1 MAIIL
6 QCPVCRNPLLNSADG
21 YQCSNN
27 HTFDA
32 SREGYVNL
40 LLAHKKNSKE
50 PGDNKEMIRSR
61 RRFLDLGLYN
71 GISDGINEAVA
82 GNLPGPENDR
92 DFNILDAGC
101 GEGFYLKRLKEFL
114 AQRPGTRVP
123 VQYYGVD
130 ISKFAVRQAARR
142 DRTMDWFVAGIKD
155 LPFAQSSLDM
165 VLNVF
170 SPADLPEFSR
180 VLRETG
186 GLLIVSPGPRHLNG
200 LREVIYPNAR
210 EHAPSTITEEAKQ
223 LFSLSTETRTNY
235 QIELTVREAITD
247 LLAMTPYFWNIDL
260 KTKARVEAL
269 DRLSL
274 DVDVEIRVFKK
285 RRPEAIPQAHAAK
298 PEA

>member
-1 MAIIL
+1 MTIIL

-32 SREGYVNL
+32 AREGYVNL

-50 PGDNKEMIRSR
+50 PGDNKDMIRSR

-71 GISDGINEAVA
+71 NISEGINEAVA
-82 GNLPGPENDR
+82 GDLPGPGKER
-92 DFNILDAGC
+92 AFNILDAGC
-101 GEGFYLKRLKEFL
+101 GEGFYLKRLKVFL

-123 VQYYGVD
+123 VDYYGVD
-130 ISKFAVRQAARR
+130 ISKFAVRQATQR

-155 LPFAQSSLDM
+155 LPFSQSSFDM

-170 SPADLPEFSR
+170 SPADFPEFSR
-180 VLRETG
+180 VLAETG

-210 EHAPSTITEEAKQ
+210 EHAPSTISEEAKQ
-223 LFSLSTETRTNY
+223 LFSLSSEMRINY
-235 QIELTVREAITD
+235 QIELTSRESIMD

-269 DRLSL
+269 DRLAL

-285 RRPEAIPQAHAAK
+285 RRTEAIPHAHEAK
-298 PEA
+298 PES

>member
-1 MAIIL
+1 MTIIL

-21 YQCSNN
+21 YKCSNN

-32 SREGYVNL
+32 AREGYVNL
-40 LLAHKKNSKE
+40 LLVHKKNSKE
-50 PGDNKEMIRSR
+50 PGDNKEMVRSR

-82 GNLPGPENDR
+82 GGLPGPGNER
-92 DFNILDAGC
+92 ACNILDAGC

-114 AQRPGTRVP
+114 AQMPWTPVP
-123 VQYYGVD
+123 AYYGVD
-130 ISKFAVRQAARR
+130 ISKFAVRHATKR

-165 VLNVF
+165 ILNVF
-170 SPADLPEFSR
+170 SPADFPEFSR

-186 GLLIVSPGPRHLNG
+186 RLLIVSPGPRHLNG

-210 EHAPSTITEEAKQ
+210 EHAASTIGEEAKQ
-223 LFSLSTETRTNY
+223 FFSLSGETRINY
-235 QIELTVREAITD
+235 QIELPGREAIMD
-247 LLAMTPYFWNIDL
+247 LLSMTPYFWNIDL

-269 DRLSL
+269 DRLAQ

-285 RRPEAIPQAHAAK
+285 RRPEIDI
-298 PEA
+298 

>member
-1 MAIIL
+1 MTIIL

-21 YQCSNN
+21 YQCSKN

-32 SREGYVNL
+32 AREGYVNL

-50 PGDNKEMIRSR
+50 PGDNKDMIRSR

-82 GNLPGPENDR
+82 GNLPLPGKER

-114 AQRPGTRVP
+114 AQRPGARVP
-123 VQYYGVD
+123 AQYYGVD
-130 ISKFAVRQAARR
+130 ISKFAVRQATRR

-155 LPFAQSSLDM
+155 LPFAQSSFDM

-170 SPADLPEFSR
+170 SPADFPEFSR
-180 VLRETG
+180 ILGETG

-200 LREVIYPNAR
+200 LREIIYPNAR
-210 EHAPSTITEEAKQ
+210 EHAPSTITEEAKL
-223 LFSLSTETRTNY
+223 LFSLSTEARINY
-235 QIELTVREAITD
+235 EIELTAREAIMD

-260 KTKARVEAL
+260 KTKARVESL
-269 DRLSL
+269 DRLAL

-285 RRPEAIPQAHAAK
+285 RRLEAIPQAHQAK
-298 PEA
+298 PDA

>member
-1 MAIIL
+1 MTIIL

-21 YQCSNN
+21 YKCSNS

-40 LLAHKKNSKE
+40 LLVHKKNSKE
-50 PGDNKEMIRSR
+50 PGDNKEIIQSR

-82 GNLPGPENDR
+82 NNLPGPGNER
-92 DFNILDAGC
+92 AFNILDAGC

-114 AQRPGTRVP
+114 AQRPGTPAP
-123 VQYYGVD
+123 VGYYGVD
-130 ISKFAVRQAARR
+130 ISKFAVRKATQR

-155 LPFAQSSLDM
+155 LPFAQSSIDLI
-165 VLNVF
+165 LNVF
-170 SPADLPEFSR
+170 SPADFPEFSR
-180 VLRETG
+180 VLTETG

-210 EHAPSTITEEAKQ
+210 EHAPSTISEEAKQ
-223 LFSLSTETRTNY
+223 LFSLSSETRMNY
-235 QIELTVREAITD
+235 QIELTSREAIMD

-260 KTKARVEAL
+260 KTKTRVETL
-269 DRLSL
+269 DRLAL
-274 DVDVEIRVFKK
+274 DVDVEIRVLKK
-285 RRPEAIPQAHAAK
+285 RRLEATLRPV
-298 PEA
+298 

>member
-1 MAIIL
+1 MTIIL

-21 YQCSNN
+21 YQCSHN

-32 SREGYVNL
+32 AREGYVNL

-50 PGDNKEMIRSR
+50 PGDGKEMIRSR

-71 GISDGINEAVA
+71 RISDGINEAIA
-82 GNLPGPENDR
+82 DNLPEPGNER
-92 DFNILDAGC
+92 AFNILDAGC

-114 AQRPGTRVP
+114 AQKSGNPVP
-123 VQYYGVD
+123 IEYYGVD
-130 ISKFAVRQAARR
+130 ISKFAVRQATQR
-142 DRTMDWFVAGIKD
+142 DRTMGWFVASIID

-170 SPADLPEFSR
+170 SPADFPEFSR

-200 LREVIYPNAR
+200 LREIIYPDAK
-210 EHAPSTITEEAKQ
+210 EHAPSTVSEEAEA
-223 LFSLSTETRTNY
+223 LFSLSAEKRINY
-235 QIELTVREAITD
+235 PLELTSREAIMD

-269 DRLSL
+269 DRLVL
-274 DVDVEIRVFKK
+274 DVDVQIRAFRK
-285 RRPEAIPQAHAAK
+285 RTA
-298 PEA
+298 

>member
-1 MAIIL
+1 MTL
-6 QCPVCRNPLLNSADG
+6 LLRCPVCRNPLLNSADG

-32 SREGYVNL
+32 AREGYVNL

-61 RRFLDLGLYN
+61 KRFLNLGLYDR
-71 GISDGINEAVA
+71 ISDGINEAVA
-82 GNLPGPENDR
+82 GNLPGSGNDR
-92 DFNILDAGC
+92 IFNILDAGC

-123 VQYYGVD
+123 VDFYGVD
-130 ISKFAVRQAARR
+130 ISKFAVRQATRR
-142 DRTMDWFVAGIKD
+142 DRTMDWFVASIID

-170 SPADLPEFSR
+170 SPADFPEFSR
-180 VLRETG
+180 VLREKG

-200 LREVIYPNAR
+200 LREIIYTNAR
-210 EHAPSTITEEAKQ
+210 EHAPSTIAEEAKQ
-223 LFSLSTETRTNY
+223 FFSLSTETRTNY
-235 QIELTVREAITD
+235 QIELPDREAIMD

-269 DRLSL
+269 DRLTL
-274 DVDVEIRVFKK
+274 DVDVEIRVFRK
-285 RRPEAIPQAHAAK
+285 RRSETTPRADEAK
-298 PEA
+298 PGS

>member
-1 MAIIL
+1 MTIIL

-21 YQCSNN
+21 YQCSHN

-32 SREGYVNL
+32 AREGYVNL
-40 LLAHKKNSKE
+40 LLAHKKNSRE
-50 PGDNKEMIRSR
+50 PGDGKEMIRSR

-71 GISDGINEAVA
+71 RISDGINEAVA
-82 GNLPGPENDR
+82 GIFPDPRSER
-92 DFNILDAGC
+92 AFNILDAGC

-114 AQRPGTRVP
+114 AQRSANPVP
-123 VQYYGVD
+123 VEYYGVD
-130 ISKFAVRQAARR
+130 ISKFAVRQATQR
-142 DRTMDWFVAGIKD
+142 DRTMGWFVASIID

-170 SPADLPEFSR
+170 SPADFPEFSR

-200 LREVIYPNAR
+200 LREIIYPDAK
-210 EHAPSTITEEAKQ
+210 EHAPSTVSEKAEA
-223 LFSLSTETRTNY
+223 LFSLSAEKRINY
-235 QIELTVREAITD
+235 PLELTSREAIMD

-269 DRLSL
+269 DRLVL
-274 DVDVEIRVFKK
+274 DVDVQIRAFRK
-285 RRPEAIPQAHAAK
+285 RTA
-298 PEA
+298 

>member
-21 YQCSNN
+21 YKCSKN

-32 SREGYVNL
+32 AREGYVNL
-40 LLAHKKNSKE
+40 LLVQKKNSKE
-50 PGDNKEMIRSR
+50 PGDNKEMVRSR
-61 RRFLDLGLYN
+61 RRFLDLGMYN
-71 GISDGINEAVA
+71 RISDGINEAVA
-82 GNLPGPENDR
+82 GNLPGPGNES

-114 AQRPGTRVP
+114 SRGPGARVP
-123 VQYYGVD
+123 AQYYGVD
-130 ISKFAVRQAARR
+130 ISKFAVRQATRR

-155 LPFAQSSLDM
+155 LPFAQSSLDL

-170 SPADLPEFSR
+170 SPADFLEFSR
-180 VLRETG
+180 VLVETG

-200 LREVIYPNAR
+200 LREIIYPKAR
-210 EHAPSTITEEAKQ
+210 EHAPSTIAEESKR
-223 LFSLSTETRTNY
+223 LFSLSFETRTNY
-235 QIELTVREAITD
+235 QIELPDREAIMD

-269 DRLSL
+269 DRLAL
-274 DVDVEIRVFKK
+274 DVDVEIRIFKK
-285 RRPEAIPQAHAAK
+285 RSSAVDL
-298 PEA
+298 

>member
-1 MAIIL
+1 MTVIL

-32 SREGYVNL
+32 AREGYVNVL
-40 LLAHKKNSKE
+40 LSHKKNSKE
-50 PGDNKEMIRSR
+50 PGDSKEMIRSR
-61 RRFLDLGLYN
+61 RRFLDLGLYDRV
-71 GISDGINEAVA
+71 SDGINEAVA
-82 GNLPGPENDR
+82 GNLPGAGEEQA
-92 DFNILDAGC
+92 FNILDAGC
-101 GEGFYLKRLKEFL
+101 GEGFYLKRFKEFL
-114 AQRPGTRVP
+114 AKRPGTRVS

-130 ISKFAVRQAARR
+130 ISKFAVRQAAKR
-142 DRTMDWFVAGIKD
+142 DRTTDWFVASIID

-170 SPADLPEFSR
+170 SPAVLPEFSR

-200 LREVIYPNAR
+200 LREIIYPNAR
-210 EHAPSTITEEAKQ
+210 EHAPSTISEEAKQ
-223 LFSLSTETRTNY
+223 LFTLSAETRINY
-235 QIELTVREAITD
+235 QIELTDSPAIMD

-269 DRLSL
+269 DRLAL
-274 DVDVEIRVFKK
+274 DVDVEIRTFKK
-285 RRPEAIPQAHAAK
+285 RRQGAK
-298 PEA
+298 SLLSTNT